1 MSAPLT
7 FLVGVSELPRLHVRI
22 QANSSTEALAAAHEK
37 WLDGQILTRQ
47 HVNPDP
53 DCWQI
58 LGVIG
63 GAA

>member
-7 FLVGVSELPRLHVRI
+7 FLVGASELPRVCVRI
-22 QANSSTEALAAAHEK
+22 RANSSAEALSAAHEK

-47 HVNPDP
+47 HVPGP

-58 LGVIG
+58 LGVSG

>member
-7 FLVGVSELPRLHVRI
+7 FLVGLSELPRLWVRI
-22 QANSSTEALAAAHEK
+22 RADSPAEALATAHDK
-37 WLDGQILTRQ
+37 WLDGLILKGQ
-47 HVNPDP
+47 HVPAA

-58 LGVIG
+58 LETHG

>member
-7 FLVGVSELPRLHVRI
+7 FLVGVSELPRVCVRI
-22 QANSSTEALAAAHEK
+22 RASTPAEALAEAHEK
-37 WLDGQILTRQ
+37 WLDGELLSRQ
-47 HVNPDP
+47 HIPGP

-58 LGVIG
+58 LGTIG